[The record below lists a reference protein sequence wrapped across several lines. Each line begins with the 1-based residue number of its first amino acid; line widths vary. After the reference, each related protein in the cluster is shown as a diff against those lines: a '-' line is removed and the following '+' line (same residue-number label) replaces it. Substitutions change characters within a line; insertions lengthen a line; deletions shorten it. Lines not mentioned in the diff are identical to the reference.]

1 MSQNAPEFEPEID
14 PRARPAHAA
23 GKTGVWKGHPNPGGF
38 KPGFDPRRSPEKSET
53 RLTFEQLCREALPEA
68 VEMMVNAIADESIP
82 FKDKMAAFSLLADHG
97 VGRPVDRVAVANLNG
112 TSMNPAELSTE
123 VLEQRVAALLEREG
137 EGGQALLDAEVIA
150 SEPPEPPE

>member
-1 MSQNAPEFEPEID
+1 
-14 PRARPAHAA
+14 
-23 GKTGVWKGHPNPGGF
+23 
-38 KPGFDPRRSPEKSET
+38 
-53 RLTFEQLCREALPEA
+53 
-68 VEMMVNAIADESIP
+68 MMVNAIADENIS

-123 VLEQRVAALLEREG
+123 VLEQRVAALLDREG
-137 EGGQALLDAEVIA
+137 EGGPFSYDAEVIA